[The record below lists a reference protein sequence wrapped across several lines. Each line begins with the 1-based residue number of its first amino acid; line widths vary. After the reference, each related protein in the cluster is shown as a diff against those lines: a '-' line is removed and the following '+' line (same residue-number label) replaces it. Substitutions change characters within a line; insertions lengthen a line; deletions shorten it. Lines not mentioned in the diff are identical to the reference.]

1 MAHETA
7 LQSASFV
14 AGSDLSALQY
24 TFVGL
29 NTDGEV
35 VAPSGAG
42 VLAVGILQNA
52 PKAGEAAAVA
62 FGGESKC
69 VFNATIANG
78 VSVATTAAGKAAAV
92 DVSQYINGIVTLGA
106 GANEIGTVLLKSA
119 GPTAAT

>member
-69 VFNATIANG
+69 VFSATLANG
-78 VSVATTAAGKAAAV
+78 VMITTNAVGKAAAV
-92 DVSQYINGIVTLGA
+92 AATQYINGIVTLGV
-106 GANEIGTVLLKSA
+106 GNGEIGTVLLKSA
-119 GPTAAT
+119 GPTAA